1 MGVGERVLLMVCVC
15 WGGGVHAVPGVYL
28 GTPAGKV
35 RTPALKETLNLST
48 SSIQSEES
56 ISPNRER
63 SHLLDCG

>member
-1 MGVGERVLLMVCVC
+1 MGVGESTSDGVCML
-15 WGGGVHAVPGVYL
+15 GGGVHAVPGVYL